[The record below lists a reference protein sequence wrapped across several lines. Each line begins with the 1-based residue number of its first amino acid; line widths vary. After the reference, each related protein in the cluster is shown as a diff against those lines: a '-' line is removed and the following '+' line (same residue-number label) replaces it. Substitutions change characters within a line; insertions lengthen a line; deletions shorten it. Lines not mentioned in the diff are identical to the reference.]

1 MGIKLSRG
9 IFSLNFTCPLG
20 LLKPA
25 FTPKKPENLPK
36 SNAIPISV
44 EALQMSFAP
53 GLASVVSEIYLPIV
67 IERFY
72 IQAVLRPY

>member
-1 MGIKLSRG
+1 
-9 IFSLNFTCPLG
+9 
-20 LLKPA
+20 
-25 FTPKKPENLPK
+25 
-36 SNAIPISV
+36 
-44 EALQMSFAP
+44 MSFAP